1 MLNYEIRSLMQYFVC
16 GILLLT
22 VILGGSVVY
31 LLDKV
36 TANSDYE
43 HSITDQIVNNLG
55 EIKFQTVQIQQ
66 YLTDSSATGEDD
78 GIEDATKARDAAISA
93 IKNLI
98 KLDKSL
104 SQDAVLLETNINTLY
119 ATGIAMVKGYRTSQ
133 AAGNDIM
140 KGAQGFDWQSE
151 NTVKVLDK
159 LAVEI
164 DAIQNKATAAVA
176 DSIRLTRNL
185 AIVLSS
191 IICILILGAGVGFYR
206 IVIVQLGAEPSVSR
220 ELAKILMSG
229 DLSSKI
235 ALRAGD
241 SQSLLYFM
249 SSMRARWTD
258 VVTSLRGQA
267 FLMAQQ
273 AMSLTSSAHAMTDSA
288 LLQSNA
294 TSKVLANVEELSVS
308 IDQIALDSDAANH
321 QLERTGEAAQQSVA
335 ELDDIVREINAV
347 AYSVGQSAQQ
357 VSVLDARSKDIVGIV
372 GVIKSI
378 ADQTNLLA
386 LNAAIEAARA
396 GESGRGFAVVAD
408 EVRTLAQRVAEST
421 HTITAMVGDVNT
433 ATAEIVN
440 TIDIS
445 VQKVGRSVEKANT
458 AKGNIERISLESIA
472 VSFQVSRINDALLE
486 QRNNSQS
493 IAQNMSDIAGAT
505 EFNHTSSV
513 ALASAAEKIDQIAQ
527 AVNNESSYFKFDQRK
542 TEDDLLMF

>member
-1 MLNYEIRSLMQYFVC
+1 MLNYEIRSLMQYFVS
-16 GILLLT
+16 GVLLLT
-22 VILGGSVVY
+22 VILGGTVVY

-66 YLTDSSATGEDD
+66 YITDSSATGEDD

-104 SQDAVLLETNINTLY
+104 NQQALLLETNINNLY
-119 ATGIAMVKGYRTSQ
+119 ATGITMVKGYRTSQ
-133 AAGNDIM
+133 AAGNEVM

-151 NTVKVLDK
+151 NTVRVLDK
-159 LAVEI
+159 LTEEI
-164 DAIQNKATAAVA
+164 DSIQDKATVAVA
-176 DSIRLTRNL
+176 KSIRLTRNL

-191 IICILILGAGVGFYR
+191 IICILILVAGVGFYR
-206 IVIVQLGAEPSVSR
+206 ILIVQLGAEPSVSR
-220 ELAKILMSG
+220 ELAKILMGG

-235 ALRAGD
+235 ELRRGD
-241 SQSLLYFM
+241 SQSLLYFL

-273 AMSLTSSAHAMTDSA
+273 SMSLMGSARAMTDSA
-288 LLQSNA
+288 MLQSNA
-294 TSKVLANVEELSVS
+294 TSKVLANLEELSVS
-308 IDQIALDSDAANH
+308 IDQIAHDSDAANH
-321 QLERTGEAAQQSVA
+321 QLERTGEAAQNSVA
-335 ELDDIVREINAV
+335 ELEEIVHEINAV
-347 AYSVGQSAQQ
+347 AQSVGQSAQQ

-440 TIDIS
+440 TIDVS

-493 IAQNMSDIAGAT
+493 IAQNMSDIAMVT
-505 EFNHTSSV
+505 EQNHVSSV
-513 ALASAAEKIDQIAQ
+513 ELSAAAVSIDEIAQ
-527 AVNNESSYFKFDQRK
+527 AVNNESSYFKFEQRK
-542 TEDDLLMF
+542 TSDDLLMF